1 MIEYFSTQNLIE
13 KMVSSRIVP
22 GVNYAFIKGE
32 QVFTSTVGF
41 STWVPENVQLS
52 PFAQYD
58 LASLT
63 KVLGTTT
70 VFLQLYEQGRLNFT
84 EPLQQFIPT
93 FKDKRVRLSHLLT
106 HTSGIRG
113 YIENR
118 DQLDAQEL
126 IAALIDLPVT
136 AEFDKKVRYSDTN
149 FILLGLV
156 LEVLFDKPVWQII
169 TEQVIT
175 PMNLQAT
182 TFYPDK
188 NNCVPTTMQEDG
200 TLVQGV
206 VHDPKARV
214 LQEHCGSAGL
224 FSDLNDLVLMAQG
237 YLGLNRKILPL
248 KQDTIADLYTP
259 KTSPRMDFRSW
270 GFDMVFDPIDQHAII
285 LHTGYT
291 GTLIVLDRLM
301 QTGMILLTNRVH
313 PSGNN
318 QIFITARQKI
328 IASFLDEN
336 RK

>member
-1 MIEYFSTQNLIE
+1 MIEYFATQNLIE
-13 KMVSSRIVP
+13 RMVTARIVP
-22 GVNYAFIKGE
+22 GVNYAFIKGQ

-63 KVLGTTT
+63 KVIGTTT
-70 VFLQLYEQGRLNFT
+70 VFLQLYEEGQLNFS

-93 FKDKRVRLSHLLT
+93 FKDHRVRLSHLLT

-113 YIENR
+113 YIEHR
-118 DQLDAQEL
+118 DELSAREL
-126 IAALIDLPVT
+126 IEAIINLPVT
-136 AEFDKKVRYSDTN
+136 DEFDEKVRYSDTN

-156 LEVLFDKPVWQII
+156 LEVIFDKPVWQVI
-169 TEQVIT
+169 TEQVIR
-175 PMNLQAT
+175 PMHLQAT

-188 NNCVPTTMQEDG
+188 KNSVPTTMREDG
-200 TLVQGV
+200 TLIQGV
-206 VHDPKARV
+206 VHDPKAQV
-214 LQEHCGSAGL
+214 LKEHCGSAGL
-224 FSDLNDLVLMAQG
+224 FSDLNDLVVMAQG
-237 YLGLNRKILPL
+237 YLGLNRDILPL
-248 KQDTIADLYTP
+248 HQETVAELFKP
-259 KTSPRMDFRSW
+259 KTRPTMDFRSW

-291 GTLIVLDRLM
+291 GTLVVFDRLM
-301 QTGMILLTNRVH
+301 RTGMILLTNRVH

-336 RK
+336 KR